1 MNAKN
6 HLILHSKHITM
17 QQHTIQIRQ
26 AIKSDASFIAHA
38 VAMAIGDEKA
48 MRNYCGEDYI
58 ALLTEIAENEKSQ
71 YSYTNSFVAE
81 FDGKI
86 VGAIVGYD
94 GANLHELRA
103 TTYSIIYKCL
113 GHTPTI
119 PDETEAGEFY
129 LDSIA
134 VFPEYRRLGIGKE
147 LIKAIKEK
155 AFSQGHVRVGLI
167 VDSENPRAEALYTSL
182 GFTRVGEKTFFG
194 HKMWHLQTL

>member
-1 MNAKN
+1 MRENAQTARYVHNDRHKFRV
-6 HLILHSKHITM
+6 L
-17 QQHTIQIRQ
+17 
-26 AIKSDASFIAHA
+26 
-38 VAMAIGDEKA
+38 V
-48 MRNYCGEDYI
+48 
-58 ALLTEIAENEKSQ
+58 
-71 YSYTNSFVAE
+71 FVAE

-134 VFPEYRRLGIGKE
+134 VFLEYRRLGIGKE
-147 LIKAIKEK
+147 LIKAIKEQWSIGKIK
-155 AFSQGHVRVGLI
+155 AELSKAKYVPYKGRTKYYEMV
-167 VDSENPRAEALYTSL
+167 ENLLKEY
-182 GFTRVGEKTFFG
+182 
-194 HKMWHLQTL
+194 